1 MAILKHCFLK
11 RIVNGTLTFRLR
23 RLRDHAARRIP
34 VTTLKDHIWRKAM
47 KKVLTAIALLGLA
60 ASAPAL
66 YAQAQNA
73 ASAELDAKQI
83 IAKLES
89 AGYTRIEDVEKDDGV
104 WEVEATNS
112 AGQRVELKVDPV
124 TGAVLYEERDDWD

>member
-1 MAILKHCFLK
+1 
-11 RIVNGTLTFRLR
+11 
-23 RLRDHAARRIP
+23 
-34 VTTLKDHIWRKAM
+34 M